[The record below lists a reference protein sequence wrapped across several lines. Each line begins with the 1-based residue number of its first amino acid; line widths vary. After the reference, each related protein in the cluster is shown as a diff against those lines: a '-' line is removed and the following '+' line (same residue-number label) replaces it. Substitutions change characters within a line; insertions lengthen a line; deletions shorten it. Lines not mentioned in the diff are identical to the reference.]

1 MPKAKKLIMPSF
13 NDIKVSTKTV
23 IASTNASYD
32 IQRLFE
38 ALPIVPYILV
48 KKKRGRK
55 KNIPSPD
62 PNKDIE
68 SGSIITLKYFEHIRG
83 VDLKPKKSKRKYFR
97 NALSVVM
104 KVKQKLV
111 NFKLSKNGK
120 FQMTGVKTNEHAI
133 LCVKFL
139 WQHILNINNHTLYT
153 LEGDLLK
160 VILKV
165 VMTNVDFSVG
175 FLINRSNLDI
185 YFNSNTDY
193 NSLLETSF
201 GYTGVNIK
209 FPVKVNP
216 YKKLPEFIL
225 NIKTGEW
232 NEHSI
237 SYLEYFTNLSD
248 TEQKKEKNKQRYNT
262 FLVFHSGNVIMSGT
276 MKEHMEPYYYNFLE
290 IIKESRSVIE
300 EKLDIN

>member
-1 MPKAKKLIMPSF
+1 MPKTKKLVMPSF
-13 NDIKVSTKTV
+13 DDIKVSTKTV

-38 ALPIVPYILV
+38 ELPVVPYTLV

-55 KNIPSPD
+55 KNIPSSD

-68 SGSIITLKYFEHIRG
+68 SGSIITLKYFDNIRG
-83 VDLKPKKSKRKYFR
+83 VDLKPKKNKRKYFR

-139 WQHILNINNHTLYT
+139 WNHILNINNHTLYT
-153 LEGDLLK
+153 LESDILK

-185 YFNSNTDY
+185 YFNNNTDY

-209 FPVKVNP
+209 FPVKNNP
-216 YKKLPEFIL
+216 YKNLHEFYL
-225 NIKTGEW
+225 DIKTGKW
-232 NEHSI
+232 DDHTI
-237 SYLEYFTNLSD
+237 SYLEYFNNLSD
-248 TEQKKEKNKQRYNT
+248 TEQKKEKNKQRYIT

-276 MKEHMEPYYYNFLE
+276 MKDHMEPFYYKFLE
-290 IIKESRSVIE
+290 IIKESKSVIE
-300 EKLDIN
+300 EKLDN